1 MVFWDEFKMSCSC
14 WKEKLTPM
22 KMKRSYWVAAAFDLA
37 GGKPVPAGIPGLW
50 PSHPGHPGHPGR

>member
-1 MVFWDEFKMSCSC
+1 MVFWDEFKMSRIC

-50 PSHPGHPGHPGR
+50 PSHPGHPGHPRR